1 MPYRLLADLLV
12 LFHVGFVLF
21 VVLGGLLV
29 LRWPRLAW
37 VHLPAAAWGA
47 WVEFS
52 STVCP
57 LTPLENH
64 LRHLGG
70 EAGYSGGFIA
80 HYITPV
86 LYPAGLNPRF
96 QVVLGGFVVL
106 LNVGAYLLVLRRR
119 SNRSDGSDRSVGST
133 ESPGREQERRRQDPR
148 P

>member
-1 MPYRLLADLLV
+1 MPYRLLAGLLV
-12 LFHVGFVLF
+12 LFHLGFVLF

-37 VHLPAAAWGA
+37 AHLPAAAWGA

-86 LYPAGLNPRF
+86 LYPAGLNPRV
-96 QVVLGGFVVL
+96 QVVLGVFVVL

-119 SNRSDGSDRSVGST
+119 SDGSDRSDGSAGA
-133 ESPGREQERRRQDPR
+133 PGREEA
-148 P
+148 

>member
-57 LTPLENH
+57 LTPLENR

-70 EAGYSGGFIA
+70 EAGYSGGFIS
-80 HYITPV
+80 HYILPV
-86 LYPAGLNPRF
+86 LYPAGLNPR
-96 QVVLGGFVVL
+96 VEIVLGVFVVL
-106 LNVGAYLLVLRRR
+106 LNVAVYAVLWWRRR
-119 SNRSDGSDRSVGST
+119 RAA
-133 ESPGREQERRRQDPR
+133 
-148 P
+148 